1 MDMPAAII
9 EYFPGITW
17 GQVSEVVED
26 YGPVIQ
32 VLQHTWSHQTF
43 QEIMQGQVTVPDEVL
58 NNAIAECISDKD
70 AINSLEVHSKE
81 NGRLE
86 IKADTKKIGRIELS
100 GNIEEFV
107 HNKDKSSVT
116 YSVRER
122 ALKDHGLASWF
133 FSRISLSMAQKLF
146 GKLDFGDNL
155 PVSVKGNH
163 VTVDFSEAIKN
174 SQLGTTKLEGY
185 SISDMVEVQEAVPHD
200 GYITLKTKLNIPDE
214 IKTMVLNVLQ

>member
-1 MDMPAAII
+1 M
-9 EYFPGITW
+9 
-17 GQVSEVVED
+17 
-26 YGPVIQ
+26 
-32 VLQHTWSHQTF
+32 
-43 QEIMQGQVTVPDEVL
+43 
-58 NNAIAECISDKD
+58 
-70 AINSLEVHSKE
+70 
-81 NGRLE
+81 
-86 IKADTKKIGRIELS
+86 
-100 GNIEEFV
+100 
-107 HNKDKSSVT
+107 
-116 YSVRER
+116 ER

-214 IKTMVLNVLQ
+214 IKTMVLNVVQ